1 MKTIRE
7 ENEDMG
13 NNSDGCGSDTGY
25 FNGEEEEEEEFNNRD
40 DSEEEK
46 EY

>member
-7 ENEDMG
+7 EVEDHG

-25 FNGEEEEEEEFNNRD
+25 FNGEEEDFNNRD
-40 DSEEEK
+40 DYNSEEEK
-46 EY
+46 EF